1 LSAFLVKAKNNH
13 CLHCA
18 AELSGPVLD
27 LGRLPPCNRFETEP
41 QAESPRFPLAVAQCP
56 ACVAV
61 QLDPLPPVDDLRP
74 RVSWISYNE
83 PDVHMDAVVEAL
95 LPIIP
100 REVRSSLTV
109 GPFDAPLATR
119 LARRGVVS
127 ASVPLLDSFPS
138 SAPRTFPYLE
148 TYQAKLTRSVTTPL
162 NPLPGRSHLVICR
175 YLLEHSHDPVESV
188 RALADLATADG
199 LVVVEVPDSS
209 KFLAARDYSFLW
221 EEHVSYFTEDTLT
234 GLLTRTGCSVVALW
248 RYPGRLEDAL
258 VAVVRPAV
266 ADQRRRPAVPP
277 SERGISGASGAFE
290 AYAAAFPSVRAAYSD
305 VLASARRSGRKVAIF
320 GAGHQSI
327 MFVNALQ
334 LAGDITIMVDDDP
347 RKQGYFAPGT
357 EIPIVSS
364 MAMVADPD
372 VALCLLGVSPHA
384 EAKVMEK
391 CAKFSARGGRFFSL
405 FPGSDLGTLVDHHR
419 CA

>member
-1 LSAFLVKAKNNH
+1 LGAFLVKAKDNH

-18 AELSGPVLD
+18 AELSDPLLN
-27 LGRLPPCNRFETEP
+27 LGSFPPCNRFETDS
-41 QAESPRFPLAVAQCP
+41 QAEPPRFRLAVAQCP
-56 ACVAV
+56 VCAAV
-61 QLDPLPPVDDLRP
+61 QLDPLPAVDDLRP
-74 RVSWISYNE
+74 RVPWISYNE
-83 PDVHMDAVVEAL
+83 PDLHMDAVVEAL

-100 REVRSSLTV
+100 RKVGSSLTV

-119 LARRGVVS
+119 LARRGVAS
-127 ASVPLLDSFPS
+127 ASVPLLDSLPPS
-138 SAPRTFPYLE
+138 AGTFPYLE
-148 TYQAKLTRSVTTPL
+148 TYQAKLRRSVTTPL
-162 NPLPGRSHLVICR
+162 NPLPGQSHLVICR

-221 EEHVSYFTEDTLT
+221 EEHVSYFTEDVLIR
-234 GLLTRTGCSVVALW
+234 LLTRAGCSVVALW

-258 VAVVRPAV
+258 VAIVRPAV
-266 ADQRRRPAVPP
+266 ANQRPRPAVP
-277 SERGISGASGAFE
+277 RAILGISDERSAFK
-290 AYAAAFPSVRAAYSD
+290 AYAAAFPNVRAAYAD
-305 VLASARRSGRKVAIF
+305 VLASARRSGKKVAIF

-334 LAGDITIMVDDDP
+334 LQGEIAIMVDDDP

-357 EIPIVSS
+357 GIPIVSS
-364 MAMVADPD
+364 MAMLADPD
-372 VALCLLGVSPHA
+372 LALCLLGVSPYA

-391 CAKFSARGGRFFSL
+391 CAGFSARGGRFFSI
-405 FPGSDLGTLVDHHR
+405 FPGSDLGTLVDHH
-419 CA
+419 